1 MSAVVAVV
9 AAGAAHHLIQDTG
22 EGSLLALPM
31 LALLALMCIGLVG
44 MIVWS
49 CLFISSTT
57 DEDK

>member
-9 AAGAAHHLIQDTG
+9 AAGAAYHLIQDTG

-31 LALLALMCIGLVG
+31 LALMCIGLVG
-44 MIVWS
+44 MIAWS
-49 CLFISSTT
+49 FSVTNSTK